1 MYQDYDYNNYSYLS
15 PEERA
20 AAKRNYFSRTYQT
33 MAFGL
38 LITFATALVT
48 AMYFPWI
55 SYNMGA
61 VLLLCVAQLVLVV
74 ALNRAIATAGYG
86 QVIAMFAGYACLTG
100 ITFGS
105 LFLVFDIATI
115 FQCFLATAAA
125 FGGMAIFGAVTKRDL
140 SPWISSLMGT
150 LIGVLVLAVVNIFL
164 GSPMLD
170 SLICAVGVVL
180 FMGMTAYDSQK
191 LGRMFDQT
199 GGGEL
204 AERYSVYAALQLYLD
219 FINLFLY
226 LLRLMSRSRRN

>member
-48 AMYFPWI
+48 AMYFPWLA
-55 SYNMGA
+55 YNYMV
-61 VLLLCVAQLVLVV
+61 VLLLCVAQIGLVV

-100 ITFGS
+100 VTFGS
-105 LFLVFDIATI
+105 LFLLFDVTTI

-164 GSPMLD
+164 QSPMLD

-180 FMGMTAYDSQK
+180 FMGMAAYDSQK
-191 LGRMFDQT
+191 LGQMFDQT

-219 FINLFLY
+219 FINIFLY
-226 LLRLMSRSRRN
+226 LLRLVSRSRRN